1 MSPGPPALSPSWG
14 TQTQV
19 ARSCWWTCRGTSR
32 VASRRLQ
39 EGRPCVTRTHRVW
52 PVGRKTGIS
61 DRIFLKHT
69 FPLDPLLLLLNSS
82 LPYLRYRVDELPGA
96 CLLYL
101 PNIDHNDAG
110 PYKAIFPA
118 RLRDNIKFNVNIRIV
133 PSGHSD
139 IIWVSGGISS
149 IIVVILCFAVGF
161 LCYSKRFPCH
171 HKSIAE
177 RNNTGYEM
185 NSVGDL
191 SIQSSDQKN
200 VYENNRNCGKKSSAN
215 QCFTNESYS
224 EIG

>member
-1 MSPGPPALSPSWG
+1 M
-14 TQTQV
+14 
-19 ARSCWWTCRGTSR
+19 
-32 VASRRLQ
+32 
-39 EGRPCVTRTHRVW
+39 
-52 PVGRKTGIS
+52 
-61 DRIFLKHT
+61 
-69 FPLDPLLLLLNSS
+69 
-82 LPYLRYRVDELPGA
+82 DELPGA

-118 RLRDNIKFNVNIRIV
+118 RLRDNIKFNVNIGIV
-133 PSGHSD
+133 TAGHSD

-149 IIVVILCFAVGF
+149 IIIVVLCFSVGF

-171 HKSIAE
+171 PKSIAE

-191 SIQSSDQKN
+191 SIQSLDQKN
-200 VYENNRNCGKKSSAN
+200 ANNKSCGKKSSAN
-215 QCFTNESYS
+215 QCFANESYS